1 MVVTDEFYQTYKEE
15 LTLILLK
22 LFQKAEE
29 ATLPKTFY
37 EATITII
44 RKPEDTT
51 KKENYSPIIFD
62 EYRCKILRKY
72 YQSETNS
79 TLKRSYIM
87 TK

>member
-29 ATLPKTFY
+29 VTLPKTFY

-62 EYRCKILRKY
+62 EYRCKISQQNFSKV
-72 YQSETNS
+72 SPT
-79 TLKRSYIM
+79 T
-87 TK
+87 